1 MTIRITG
8 AALLTTPESAAKMF
22 AALKAHL
29 RRIVI
34 RIITNVLQWRAE
46 TLCNATAIS
55 ANRPDIRRVT

>member
-29 RRIVI
+29 RRII